1 MAVSFTYDVT
11 REDGTGYKSFRN
23 QKKAEDYAV
32 TLKRVPDEKIKIT
45 RSARG
50 YPSFEY
56 YV

>member
-50 YPSFEY
+50 YPSVEY